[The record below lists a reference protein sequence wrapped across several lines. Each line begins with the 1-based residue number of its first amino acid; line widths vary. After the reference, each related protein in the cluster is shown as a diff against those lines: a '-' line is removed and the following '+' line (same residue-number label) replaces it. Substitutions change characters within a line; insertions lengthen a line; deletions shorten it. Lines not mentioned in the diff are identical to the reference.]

1 MTHGF
6 LNNFDTTWLHN
17 MKDAIQQTENG
28 TAVIVSTPSNPTIWG
43 HS

>member
-6 LNNFDTTWLHN
+6 LNNFDTNWLHT

-28 TAVIVSTPSNPTIWG
+28 TAVIVSTPSFSTI
-43 HS
+43 S